1 MRAFFLVLLIFMS
14 PPSFAERLTIE
25 RLHSDPELS
34 GPSPRKLKVSPD
46 GTRVTFLRGRDDDR
60 FRLDLWEFNLR
71 EQLTR
76 RLVDSKLLQ
85 PNEKISEEEKSRRE
99 RERTASFS
107 GIVDYS
113 WSPDGKRLLVP
124 LAGELFLVDATQP
137 DKARRIAAGG
147 VIDPKVS
154 PKGKYVSFVR
164 GQNLVVVDIA
174 SGAER
179 KLTKDG
185 GGTIHNAEAEFV
197 AQEEMDQTSGYW
209 WAPDDSAIAFKRFDE
224 SPVPIARRV
233 EIYPDRTEVVE
244 QRYPYAGAK
253 NVLVSLAIVNIADGK
268 TRKIDLGRET
278 DIYLVRADWSKNS
291 KQLVYQRVARDQKR
305 LDLVSA
311 NVSTLAQRVLL
322 TETAKTWINLNND
335 LRFLHSSDAFVWAS
349 DRSGQKH
356 LYLYNL
362 TGKLLNPISSGNWG
376 IDNVLAVDEKAG
388 RVYVES
394 NRDAVTEKQVYALA
408 LDGSSADNPTRLTQN
423 SGWHEADFAENG
435 ELFVDTW
442 SDPKTPPQVSV
453 RKGDGTFVAWI
464 EQNEV
469 TEKHP
474 YSPYLNAHLPMEFG
488 TLPSAD
494 GQTLHYSIIKPAGFD
509 AGKRYPV
516 FLYVYGGP
524 HAQVIARRW
533 GRLFE
538 QYMAQQGYIVFSL
551 DNRGS
556 SRRERRFTDA
566 IYNNFGSVEVA
577 DQLAG
582 VDWLAKQDFVDAKR
596 IGVFGWS
603 YGGFMVL
610 RLLSEGSD
618 RIAAGVAG
626 APVTDWQLYDT
637 YYTER
642 YLGHPKINPDNYKK
656 ISVFTYLDGL
666 RSPLLLLHGMADDN
680 VLFSNSTRL
689 ISDLASRGVQFD
701 LMTYPGE
708 KHGFTSKKNKMHRDH
723 MIEAFFARRLGL

>member
-1 MRAFFLVLLIFMS
+1 MRAFCLVFLVFISL
-14 PPSFAERLTIE
+14 PSFAERLTIE
-25 RLHSDPELS
+25 RLHSDPELA
-34 GPSPRKLKVSPD
+34 GPSPRKLQVSPD
-46 GTRVTFLRGRDDDR
+46 GARVTFLRGRDDDQ

-71 EQLTR
+71 DKAMR

-85 PNEKISEEEKSRRE
+85 PNEKISDEERSRRE
-99 RERTASFS
+99 RKRTASFK

-124 LAGELFLVDATQP
+124 LADNLYLVDIAHPEKTRRVAT
-137 DKARRIAAGG
+137 GG

-154 PKGKYVSFVR
+154 PKGKYISFVR
-164 GQNLVVVDIA
+164 RQNLVVVDIA

-224 SPVPIARRV
+224 SMVPIARRV
-233 EIYPDRTEVVE
+233 EIYADRTDVVE

-253 NVLVSLAIVNIADGK
+253 NVLVSLSVVSVADGK

-278 DIYLVRADWSKNS
+278 DIYLVRADWSRSS

-305 LDLVSA
+305 LDLVSV
-311 NVSTLAQRVLL
+311 NVATLTQRILL
-322 TETAKTWINLNND
+322 TETARTWVNLHND
-335 LRFLHSSDAFVWAS
+335 LRFLEGRDAFVWAS
-349 DRSGQKH
+349 ERSGQKH
-356 LYLYNL
+356 LYLYDL
-362 TGKLLNPISSGNWG
+362 DGKLLNPVSSGNWG
-376 IDNVLAVDEKAG
+376 IDDVLAIDEKVG
-388 RVYVES
+388 RVYVAS
-394 NRDAVTEKQVYALA
+394 NRDAITEKQIYALA
-408 LDGSSADNPTRLTQN
+408 LDGSSADNPARLTKN
-423 SGWHEADFAENG
+423 SGWHKADFAENG

-442 SDPKTPPQVSV
+442 SDQKTPPQVSV
-453 RKGDGTFVAWI
+453 RRVDGSLIDWI

-469 TEKHP
+469 NEKHP
-474 YSPYLNAHLPMEFG
+474 YSPYLSAHLPMEFG
-488 TLPSAD
+488 ALPAID
-494 GQTLHYSIIKPAGFD
+494 GQTLHYSMIKPTGFD
-509 AGKRYPV
+509 ATKRYPV
-516 FLYVYGGP
+516 FLHVYGGP
-524 HAQVIARRW
+524 HAQMVTKRW
-533 GRLFE
+533 GGLFE

-556 SRRERRFTDA
+556 SRREQRFTDA
-566 IYNNFGSVEVA
+566 IYGNLGKAEVA

-582 VDWLAKQDFVDAKR
+582 VDWLAKQEFVDAKR

-603 YGGFMVL
+603 YGGFMAL
-610 RLLSEGSD
+610 RLLGEGSD

-642 YLGHPKINPDNYKK
+642 YLGDPKIKPENYKQ
-656 ISVFTYLDGL
+656 SAVFAYLDGL

-680 VLFSNSTRL
+680 VLFTNSTRL
-689 ISDLASRGVQFD
+689 ISDLTSRGVMFD

-708 KHGFTSKKNKMHRDH
+708 KHGFKSKKNKMHRDH

>member
-1 MRAFFLVLLIFMS
+1 MRAFFLVFLIFMFS
-14 PPSFAERLTIE
+14 PSFAERLTIE
-25 RLHSDPELS
+25 RLHSDPELA
-34 GPSPRKLKVSPD
+34 GLSPRKLKVSPD
-46 GTRVTFLRGRDDDR
+46 GARVTFLRGRDDDR

-71 EQLTR
+71 DQLTR
-76 RLVDSKLLQ
+76 RLIDSKVLQ
-85 PNEKISEEEKSRRE
+85 PSEKISEEEKSRRE
-99 RERTASFS
+99 RERTASFT

-124 LAGELFLVDATQP
+124 LAGELFLVDVTQQ
-137 DKARRIAAGG
+137 DKARRIATGG

-164 GQNLVVVDIA
+164 GQNLYVVDVA
-174 SGAER
+174 SGAES

-224 SPVPIARRV
+224 SPVPVARRV

-268 TRKIDLGRET
+268 TRKVDLGRET

-305 LDLVSA
+305 LDLVSV
-311 NVSTLAQRVLL
+311 NVATLTQQVLL

-335 LRFLHSSDAFVWAS
+335 LRFLEGRDAFVWAS

-356 LYLYNL
+356 LYLYDL

-376 IDNVLAVDEKAG
+376 IDNLLAIDEKAG

-394 NRDAVTEKQVYALA
+394 NRDAVTEKQIYALA

-488 TLPSAD
+488 TLPAAD
-494 GQTLHYSIIKPAGFD
+494 GQTLHYSMIKPTGFD
-509 AGKRYPV
+509 ATKRYPV
-516 FLYVYGGP
+516 FLHVYGGP
-524 HAQVIARRW
+524 HAQVVARRW

-566 IYNNFGSVEVA
+566 IYGNFGSVEVA

-582 VDWLAKQDFVDAKR
+582 VDWLAKQEFVDAKR

-610 RLLSEGSD
+610 RLLASGSD

-642 YLGHPKINPDNYKK
+642 YLGDPKTNPENYKK
-656 ISVFTYLDGL
+656 TSVFTYLDGL

-689 ISDLASRGVQFD
+689 ISDLTARGVQFD

-708 KHGFTSKKNKMHRDH
+708 KHGFASKKNKMHRDH